1 MSGIDLVPVDTAQL
15 NLHGGACQTLE
26 GRWQTDHRN
35 LRKMT
40 SPERKKKNLRNYKIQ
55 KSCTLVFQTVSDILI
70 SVMVISFST
79 KEM

>member
-26 GRWQTDHRN
+26 GRWQTDHCN

-40 SPERKKKNLRNYKIQ
+40 SPERKKKLRNYKIQ
-55 KSCTLVFQTVSDILI
+55 KLYTLVFQTVSDILI

-79 KEM
+79 